1 MLDMLG
7 HIVQAVENGRL
18 AVEAVAQERYDLVL
32 MDCQMPEMDGFTAT
46 ATIRQQEREAGGHRH
61 LPIIALTANAMEG
74 DRARCLAAGM
84 DDYLAKPFTM
94 AQLSEMLTQW
104 LPLRTTEATAEIESA
119 LSARPD
125 DLPSDEPPPPS
136 AAEIDKAAWEA
147 ILALQRPGRPDILAK
162 VLTAY
167 LNDSRILVEEIRT
180 AVHTQDPVVLAKAAH
195 RLKSSS
201 AQLGAL
207 ATSAHCKELENLGR
221 LARLDGAAGLLAQLT
236 DAHQAACAVI
246 TRELLQRTAS

>member
-1 MLDMLG
+1 
-7 HIVQAVENGRL
+7 
-18 AVEAVAQERYDLVL
+18 
-32 MDCQMPEMDGFTAT
+32 
-46 ATIRQQEREAGGHRH
+46 
-61 LPIIALTANAMEG
+61 
-74 DRARCLAAGM
+74 M

-94 AQLSEMLTQW
+94 AHLSEMLTQW
-104 LPLRTTEATAEIESA
+104 LPLRRTETTSEVESA
-119 LSARPD
+119 QSARPGD
-125 DLPSDEPPPPS
+125 SPSDQPAPPS
-136 AAEIDKAAWEA
+136 AAEIDKSAWEA

-180 AVHTQDPVVLAKAAH
+180 AVHTQDPVALAKAAH

-221 LARLDGAAGLLAQLT
+221 LARLDGAASLLAQLT
-236 DAHQAACAVI
+236 DAHQAACATI
-246 TRELLQRTAS
+246 TSELLQRTTS